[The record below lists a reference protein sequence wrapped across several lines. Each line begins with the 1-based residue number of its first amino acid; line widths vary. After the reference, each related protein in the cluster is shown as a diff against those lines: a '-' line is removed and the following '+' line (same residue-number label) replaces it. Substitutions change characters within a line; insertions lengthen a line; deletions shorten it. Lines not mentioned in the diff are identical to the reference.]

1 MHSGHVNAERIAPLE
16 CLGAEAAGVEEE
28 AGEVDGLQVIL
39 HLGRN
44 LGLEGAEGAAGQP
57 RRLILH
63 NELSQVGTCA

>member
-1 MHSGHVNAERIAPLE
+1 M
-16 CLGAEAAGVEEE
+16 
-28 AGEVDGLQVIL
+28 DGLQVIL

-57 RRLILH
+57 RRLVFH